1 MYPFAASD
9 FQVMLRDAYENFTF
23 FRQAMLMAVEEGVT
37 GNCSYYGY
45 MLDQWVTKLRG
56 YTDVPAQ
63 WYPLYYE
70 YRLWIKG
77 AVEVTQPI
85 ADVCHTGGGTVSTET
100 DYKIIDYFTAAVSRL
115 GVMITEAQAI
125 AP

>member
-1 MYPFAASD
+1 
-9 FQVMLRDAYENFTF
+9 
-23 FRQAMLMAVEEGVT
+23 
-37 GNCSYYGY
+37 
-45 MLDQWVTKLRG
+45 VTKLRG

-100 DYKIIDYFTAAVSRL
+100 DYKIINYFTAAAT
-115 GVMITEAQAI
+115 GWDGIIAQAQAI